1 MVSFAQISV
10 SKKHKQ
16 HYRETQKAVIKYH
29 SFERASFSQ
38 LENQKTSYKMNEYFD
53 YIFLPDKASED
64 KHSSETCYKND
75 HSNIYPK

>member
-1 MVSFAQISV
+1 
-10 SKKHKQ
+10 
-16 HYRETQKAVIKYH
+16 
-29 SFERASFSQ
+29 
-38 LENQKTSYKMNEYFD
+38 MNEYFD